1 MSSLGDADTALFQD
15 ARWHAVADTCDQ
27 PCEYVLLCILHCD
40 SVAIRVNQRP
50 QSLNS
55 FYAEKNRSMYLVG
68 LYLYP
73 KWVLAHCLPA
83 YHGESLSV
91 RAIWARRPRSLL
103 SELHGQDFARFPLS
117 LCVSLSLSLSLSP
130 SSFFFLPILRFP
142 LSSPLSL
149 SLSPFPISISLS
161 SLSLSVSSISLLPS
175 LSPSPFRN
183 SVIISG
189 ATRPPSFS
197 LSLSLSLSLFSL
209 LSLPLL
215 ASSCVG
221 FNLRERWN

>member
-27 PCEYVLLCILHCD
+27 PCEYVLLCILHFD

-117 LCVSLSLSLSLSP
+117 LCVC
-130 SSFFFLPILRFP
+130 
-142 LSSPLSL
+142 
-149 SLSPFPISISLS
+149 
-161 SLSLSVSSISLLPS
+161 
-175 LSPSPFRN
+175 
-183 SVIISG
+183 
-189 ATRPPSFS
+189 
-197 LSLSLSLSLFSL
+197 LSLSLSLSLQAHSFSCQFFVSLSLL
-209 LSLPLL
+209 LSLSLSLRFPFLFLSPLSL
-215 ASSCVG
+215 FLFPLFLCSPPSLPHLFATP
-221 FNLRERWN
+221 